1 MAWYE
6 RYGWKTNPFELIPM
20 PETISGI
27 KEIRQNVLEYVNSDD
42 CCLLTGEDGMGKT
55 IILKWLEK
63 YPSPHTLP
71 IYLNTLGMSQDEILK
86 INIDEMIREKS
97 KAGLFGKK
105 KKIIMLIDDANTL
118 PPLIGKSIKRNFDN
132 KLISSVVLASDT
144 DELKNLEGNLL
155 ELVGNR
161 KIKLRPLTTEEA
173 REMIINRVKHKDPF
187 EPDSLEPIFEKADFI
202 PRKILEL
209 CEMVATSN
217 TEKTI
222 NRYFVRKCFEYKP
235 EIETSKTEIIDR
247 LSPLQKEIV
256 NILKTGDFT
265 PSEIAKKLKKPTK
278 TITSQLAYL
287 GLKSGIKVMKRKGIE
302 QPLVEKISD
311 KPAVY
316 RLTEEVK

>member
-6 RYGWKTNPFELIPM
+6 KYGWSSNPFELIPM
-20 PETISGI
+20 PDTISGI
-27 KEIRQNVLEYVNSDD
+27 KEIRQEIVEYINSDD

-63 YPSPHTLP
+63 YPSPNTLP
-71 IYLNTLGMSQDEILK
+71 IYLNTLGMNPEEILK
-86 INIDEMIREKS
+86 INIDKMIREISRGGFFK
-97 KAGLFGKK
+97 KK

-118 PPLIGKSIKRNFDN
+118 PPLIGKSVKRNFDN
-132 KLISSVVLASDT
+132 KLISSIVLASDT

-155 ELVGNR
+155 ELIGNR
-161 KIKLRPLTTEEA
+161 KIKLRPLTIDEA
-173 REMIINRVKHKDPF
+173 GEMINKRLRHINPF
-187 EPDSLEPIFEKADFI
+187 EPSSLEPIFKKADFI

-209 CEMVATSN
+209 CEMVTRAN

-222 NRYFVRKCFEYKP
+222 TKYFVKKCFEYKP
-235 EIETSKTEIIDR
+235 EIETSKTELFDK
-247 LSPLQKEIV
+247 LSPLQKKIV

-265 PSEIAKKLKKPTK
+265 PSEIAKKLNKPTK

-287 GLKSGIKVMKRKGIE
+287 SLKSGVGVMRRKGIE
-302 QPLVEKISD
+302 NPIVEKVSD

-316 RLTEEVK
+316 KLTDEVK